1 MLSKDILGII
11 SAVKCLDTSY
21 LGNNFSNLSGLY
33 FYKNTPANVI
43 KDCIFTF
50 FSEESWIAIRDSV
63 RGAYELYNHG
73 DISLDIFM
81 ARVSRLLTALLNR
94 TITIAFY

>member
-1 MLSKDILGII
+1 MLGKNILGII
-11 SAVKCLDTSY
+11 STIKGLDSTY
-21 LGNNFSNLSGLY
+21 LGDNFSNLSELC
-33 FYKNTPANVI
+33 FHKNTPANII

-63 RGAYELYNHG
+63 RVAYELYNHG

-81 ARVSRLLTALLNR
+81 AKVSRLLTALLNR